1 MSRYPY
7 VSAAATALLESI
19 EQQAGVSLE
28 IIQVPANPLREPA
41 SGLLSAIESPAISE
55 EVLKAFRTGEVRAGR
70 VAETAFG
77 VFPLRRERE
86 IVGCL
91 IASGRLGGGGTALER
106 GREVDEAGALARGV
120 VEADLAVYA
129 QLGTTRALTR
139 RLRGTLRFLGELNSY
154 RSERALMQAVLQAA
168 SVWFDLDCRVYE
180 KRPEDGGFLLME
192 ALPGGGDMPEAA
204 RRLAPARVAQLVAQR
219 RFPSAADLDDL
230 ALGGRR
236 DEVLVLPVD
245 SGDAEWV
252 ILLAGTLDG
261 HIELT
266 FTTMARALTSE
277 LRARELA
284 VLDRWQQQLASL
296 PTAIAGSPDRMLL
309 HLLEALVRETGA
321 QGGRVTL
328 GHPESGARTIAA
340 VGPAVA
346 RIPREESD
354 GRNAQIQLAFAVAAR
369 ASMQVTLFGRDL
381 AGSGAATE
389 ARGWVRAL
397 RPWLA
402 AVAGLPRQPHS
413 AANAETPAFEK
424 RIQEEIERARRF
436 NLGLGLIVI
445 GPGTGNV
452 SDWWGAFD
460 NLEGALRRDLRASD
474 LFGPL
479 SDGLV
484 AVLLVHAAAQG
495 AGSVA
500 ARLEARLSKAVE
512 GLPPG
517 GLQVGTAMFS
527 PQHASAAE
535 LIAFARRQS
544 RVILSIH

>member
-1 MSRYPY
+1 MSPYPY

-19 EQQAGVSLE
+19 EQQAGVSIE
-28 IIQVPANPLREPA
+28 IVRVPADPVREPA
-41 SGLLSAIESPAISE
+41 SGLLLPVESPAIAE
-55 EVLKAFRTGEVRAGR
+55 EVLKALRTGEVRTGR

-91 IASGRLGGGGTALER
+91 IASRRLGPPDTGPGR
-106 GREVDEAGALARGV
+106 GREIEEAGALARGV

-154 RSERALMQAVLQAA
+154 RSERAPMQAVLQAA

-180 KRPEDGGFLLME
+180 KRPDGGFLLME
-192 ALPGGGDMPEAA
+192 ALPGAGDTPAVA
-204 RRLAPARVAQLVAQR
+204 RRLSAARVAQLVAQR

-236 DEVLVLPVD
+236 DEVLVLPVE

-284 VLDRWQQQLASL
+284 LVDRWQQRLASL
-296 PTAIAGSPDRMLL
+296 PTAVAGSPDRMLL
-309 HLLEALVRETGA
+309 HLLEALVRATGA
-321 QGGRVTL
+321 EGGRVSL
-328 GHPESGARTIAA
+328 RHPESGARTIAV
-340 VGPAVA
+340 VGPAVT
-346 RIPREESD
+346 RVPKEESD
-354 GRNAQIQLAFAVAAR
+354 AGNEQIQLAFAVAAR
-369 ASMQVTLFGRDL
+369 ATMQLTLIGRDL
-381 AGSGAATE
+381 GDSGAATE

-402 AVAGLPRQPHS
+402 AVAGLPRQAD
-413 AANAETPAFEK
+413 AAARTDTPAFEK

-445 GPGTGNV
+445 GPGAPGV
-452 SDWWGAFD
+452 SHWESAFD
-460 NLEGALRRDLRASD
+460 SLAGALRQDLRASD
-474 LFGPL
+474 LLGPL
-479 SDGLV
+479 PDGLV
-484 AVLLVHAAAQG
+484 AVLLVHSAAQG
-495 AGSVA
+495 AGSVV
-500 ARLEARLSKAVE
+500 ARLEARLSSGIE

-517 GLQVGTAMFS
+517 GLQVGTATFS
-527 PQHASAAE
+527 PQHGSAAE
-535 LIAFARRQS
+535 LIAFARQQS

>member
-1 MSRYPY
+1 
-7 VSAAATALLESI
+7 
-19 EQQAGVSLE
+19 
-28 IIQVPANPLREPA
+28 
-41 SGLLSAIESPAISE
+41 
-55 EVLKAFRTGEVRAGR
+55 
-70 VAETAFG
+70 
-77 VFPLRRERE
+77 
-86 IVGCL
+86 
-91 IASGRLGGGGTALER
+91 
-106 GREVDEAGALARGV
+106 
-120 VEADLAVYA
+120 
-129 QLGTTRALTR
+129 
-139 RLRGTLRFLGELNSY
+139 
-154 RSERALMQAVLQAA
+154 
-168 SVWFDLDCRVYE
+168 
-180 KRPEDGGFLLME
+180 
-192 ALPGGGDMPEAA
+192 
-204 RRLAPARVAQLVAQR
+204 
-219 RFPSAADLDDL
+219 
-230 ALGGRR
+230 
-236 DEVLVLPVD
+236 VLPVD
-245 SGDAEWV
+245 SGVAEWV
-252 ILLAGTLDG
+252 FLLAGTLDG

-413 AANAETPAFEK
+413 TARAETPAFEK

>member
-1 MSRYPY
+1 MSPYPY

-28 IIQVPANPLREPA
+28 IVQVPPDPLREPA
-41 SGLLSAIESPAISE
+41 SGLLSAVESPAISE
-55 EVLKAFRTGEVRAGR
+55 EVLKALRTGEVRAGR
-70 VAETAFG
+70 VADTTFG

-91 IASGRLGGGGTALER
+91 IASGRLRGGGTARAR
-106 GREVDEAGALARGV
+106 GREIEEAGALARGV

-129 QLGTTRALTR
+129 QLGATRALTR

-180 KRPEDGGFLLME
+180 KQPDGGFLLVE
-192 ALPGGGDMPEAA
+192 ALPGDGDTPAGA

-236 DEVLVLPVD
+236 DEVLVLPVE

-252 ILLAGTLDG
+252 ILLAGTIDG

-266 FTTMARALTSE
+266 FTTIARALTSE
-277 LRARELA
+277 LRARELV

-309 HLLEALVRETGA
+309 HLLEALVRQTGA
-321 QGGRVTL
+321 EGGRVSL
-328 GHPESGARTIAA
+328 SHPGSGARTIAA

-346 RIPREESD
+346 RIPKGESD
-354 GRNAQIQLAFAVAAR
+354 GQNAPIQLAFAVAAR
-369 ASMQVTLFGRDL
+369 ASMQLTLIGRDL

-402 AVAGLPRQPHS
+402 ALAGLPRRADV
-413 AANAETPAFEK
+413 AARAETPAFEK
-424 RIQEEIERARRF
+424 RIQEEIDRARRF
-436 NLGLGLIVI
+436 NLGLGLILI
-445 GPGTGNV
+445 GPGGQPV
-452 SDWWGAFD
+452 SHWQGASES
-460 NLEGALRRDLRASD
+460 LTTALRQDLRASD
-474 LFGPL
+474 LLGSL
-479 SDGLV
+479 GDGLV

-495 AGSVA
+495 AGFVA
-500 ARLEARLSKAVE
+500 ARLETKLASIVE
-512 GLPPG
+512 ALPPG

-535 LIAFARRQS
+535 LIAIARRQS

>member
-1 MSRYPY
+1 MSPYPY
-7 VSAAATALLESI
+7 VSAAATALLEKI

-28 IIQVPANPLREPA
+28 ILQAPADPLREPA
-41 SGLLSAIESPAISE
+41 SGLLSAVESPAISE
-55 EVLKAFRTGEVRAGR
+55 EVLKALRTGEVRAGR

-77 VFPLRRERE
+77 VFPLRRDRE

-91 IASGRLGGGGTALER
+91 VASRGVGSGGPALER
-106 GREVDEAGALARGV
+106 GREIEEAGALARGV

-129 QLGTTRALTR
+129 QLGATRALTR

-180 KRPEDGGFLLME
+180 KRPDGGFLLME
-192 ALPGGGDMPEAA
+192 ALPGGGDLPAGA

-245 SGDAEWV
+245 AGNAEWV

-266 FTTMARALTSE
+266 FTTIARALTSE
-277 LRARELA
+277 LRARELV
-284 VLDRWQQQLASL
+284 VLDRWQQRLASL

-309 HLLEALVRETGA
+309 HLLEALVRESGA
-321 QGGRVTL
+321 QGGRVSL
-328 GHPESGARTIAA
+328 SHPESGARTIAA
-340 VGPAVA
+340 AGPAVA
-346 RIPREESD
+346 RVPKEESD
-354 GRNAQIQLAFAVAAR
+354 GQNAQIQLAFAVAAR
-369 ASMQVTLFGRDL
+369 ASMQLTLIGRDL

-402 AVAGLPRQPHS
+402 AVAGLPRQ
-413 AANAETPAFEK
+413 AAAAPRAEAPAFET

-445 GPGTGNV
+445 GPGRPSV
-452 SDWWGAFD
+452 SHWEGAFD
-460 NLEGALRRDLRASD
+460 SLAPTLRQDLRASD
-474 LFGPL
+474 LLGPL
-479 SDGLV
+479 GGGLV
-484 AVLLVHAAAQG
+484 AVLLVHAATQG

-500 ARLEARLSKAVE
+500 ARLEARLSTIME

-535 LIAFARRQS
+535 LIAKARQQS

>member
-1 MSRYPY
+1 MSPYPY

-28 IIQVPANPLREPA
+28 IVQVPPDPLREAA
-41 SGLLSAIESPAISE
+41 SGLLSAVESPAISE
-55 EVLKAFRTGEVRAGR
+55 EVLKALRTGEVRAGR
-70 VAETAFG
+70 VADTTFG

-91 IASGRLGGGGTALER
+91 IASGRLRGGGTARER
-106 GREVDEAGALARGV
+106 GREVEEAGALARGV

-129 QLGTTRALTR
+129 QLGSTRALTR

-154 RSERALMQAVLQAA
+154 GSERALMQAVLQAA

-180 KRPEDGGFLLME
+180 KQPDGGFLLVE
-192 ALPGGGDMPEAA
+192 TLPGDGDTPAAA

-236 DEVLVLPVD
+236 DEVLVLPVE

-252 ILLAGTLDG
+252 ILLAGTIDG

-266 FTTMARALTSE
+266 FTTIARALTSE
-277 LRARELA
+277 LRAREIV

-321 QGGRVTL
+321 EGGRVSL
-328 GHPESGARTIAA
+328 SHPGSGARTIAA

-346 RIPREESD
+346 RIPKGESD
-354 GRNAQIQLAFAVAAR
+354 GQNAPIQLAFAVAAR
-369 ASMQVTLFGRDL
+369 ASMQLTLIGRDL

-402 AVAGLPRQPHS
+402 ALAGLPRRADV
-413 AANAETPAFEK
+413 AARAETPAFEK
-424 RIQEEIERARRF
+424 RIQEEIDRARRF
-436 NLGLGLIVI
+436 NLGLGLILI
-445 GPGTGNV
+445 GPGGQPV
-452 SDWWGAFD
+452 SHWQGASES
-460 NLEGALRRDLRASD
+460 LTTALRQDLRASD
-474 LFGPL
+474 LLGSL
-479 SDGLV
+479 GDGLV

-495 AGSVA
+495 AGFVA
-500 ARLEARLSKAVE
+500 ARLETKLASIVE
-512 GLPPG
+512 ALPAG

-535 LIAFARRQS
+535 LIAIARQQS